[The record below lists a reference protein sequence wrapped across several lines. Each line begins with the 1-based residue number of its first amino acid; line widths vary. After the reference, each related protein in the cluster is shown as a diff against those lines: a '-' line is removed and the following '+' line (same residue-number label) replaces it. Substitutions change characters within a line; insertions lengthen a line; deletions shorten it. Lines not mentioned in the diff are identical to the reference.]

1 MRRRDFIVLLPGA
14 WPQLAGAQQ
23 PEKLRRIGLEGTV
36 ERFAGDGVMILFNDP
51 LPCPDPNER
60 AVRMSV
66 EMRDHVANLGIKW
79 RKAGHDLGFG
89 MGIAYGY
96 ATLGRIGF
104 EGRFDYSA
112 IGTVVNLAARH
123 RAVDRHRAGR
133 RTHPE
138 GVSSADTRLQH
149 LRAVAHHGL
158 KTIAGGQYMQH
169 RDKILRN
176 IRIAAFAALTFAI
189 TTVGA
194 AAQTPEEFYKGR
206 TVTLIVGSGAGA
218 GYDVYGRMLARHLA
232 RHIPGQPHIIV
243 QNMVGASGIKAANY
257 MASIAVRDG
266 SLFSD
271 AYSTM
276 PLYPLLDGQGATFD
290 ALKFNWIGSIARAM
304 SVCIAWHTTNFMTLD
319 DAIQREMKTSAT
331 GIGGWRVIAPRM
343 LNIIAG
349 TKFKVITGYGPNEDY
364 LAIERGEV
372 EGSCTTFD
380 TLQAT
385 QYDWLSQKKV
395 RFIAQFGQKP
405 EPELGNATM
414 VIDRIKNPE
423 DRKAFDLIMAQQEY
437 GRPYAFPPNV
447 PADRVQAMRAA
458 FNATMQDPEFR
469 AEAQKS
475 HLWLDSLT
483 GERMQELVKAAY
495 GAPPDVI
502 QRAKS
507 ILAQAQHSN

>member
-1 MRRRDFIVLLPGA
+1 MQLRTIDLRGLCIGG
-14 WPQLAGAQQ
+14 LAG
-23 PEKLRRIGLEGTV
+23 
-36 ERFAGDGVMILFNDP
+36 
-51 LPCPDPNER
+51 
-60 AVRMSV
+60 
-66 EMRDHVANLGIKW
+66 
-79 RKAGHDLGFG
+79 
-89 MGIAYGY
+89 
-96 ATLGRIGF
+96 
-104 EGRFDYSA
+104 
-112 IGTVVNLAARH
+112 
-123 RAVDRHRAGR
+123 
-133 RTHPE
+133 
-138 GVSSADTRLQH
+138 
-149 LRAVAHHGL
+149 
-158 KTIAGGQYMQH
+158 
-169 RDKILRN
+169 
-176 IRIAAFAALTFAI
+176 LTFAM
-189 TTVGA
+189 TATGA
-194 AAQTPEEFYKGR
+194 TAQTVEEFYKGR

-218 GYDVYGRMLARHLA
+218 GYDVYGRMLTRHLA

-257 MASIAVRDG
+257 MATIAVRDG

-276 PLYPLLDGQGATFD
+276 PLYPMLDGQGATFD

-372 EGSCTTFD
+372 EGSCTTYD

-385 QYDWLSQKKV
+385 QYEWLRQKKV
-395 RFIAQFGQKP
+395 RFIAQYGQKP
-405 EPELGNATM
+405 EPELGAATM
-414 VIDRIKNPE
+414 VIDKIKDAA
-423 DRKAFDLIMAQQEY
+423 DRRAFDLIMGQQEY

-447 PADRVQAMRAA
+447 PADRVQALRTA
-458 FNATMQDPEFR
+458 FNETMQDPAFR
-469 AEAQKS
+469 AEAQNA

-483 GERMQELVKAAY
+483 GERMQELVNAAY
-495 GAPPDVI
+495 AAPPEVI

-507 ILAQAQHSN
+507 ILSRAQHQN